1 MVPGMDNSDI
11 GFCCSYRLS
20 TD

>member
-1 MVPGMDNSDI
+1 MDNSDI